1 MAAGK
6 GRLMRVAYEYAVLRA
21 VPRVDRGEFV
31 NVGVVLYCQRHDFL
45 DAAVSVSSE
54 RLKALD
60 ANVDVDGVERALQSL
75 QQHCRAELTSSA
87 REGGG
92 LGAVFRWLTAPRST
106 VVQPGPVHSGMT
118 DDPAAELAHLLDRL
132 VR

>member
-1 MAAGK
+1 VTRAP
-6 GRLMRVAYEYAVLRA
+6 YEYAVLRA

-31 NVGVVLYCQRHDFL
+31 NVGLVLYCQRHDFL
-45 DAAVSVSSE
+45 DAAVLVRPA
-54 RLKALD
+54 RLQALDPEVDLAGVEKAL
-60 ANVDVDGVERALQSL
+60 EALQKN
-75 QQHCRAELTSSA
+75 CRARLTTTA

-106 VVQPGPVHSGMT
+106 VVQPGPVHSGLT
-118 DDPAAELAHLLDRL
+118 DDPAGELTRLFDRL